1 MSLSGVVQVAGCSLE
16 FVGTRGRYCCVQLGG
31 EERGASH
38 RDRWGKAWA
47 SNWFKGSNRSCV
59 DTDGWGE
66 HCRGARLDNEMHL
79 FSLLLYSLSLFLT
92 AHNFLSL
99 SLFLTLTHAIA
110 PSLSRSLSFSADE
123 ARLITCCARED
134 IVQAHRFPSKD
145 WWCAHR
151 AGKQVERLSLS
162 SLCVSFTSS
171 LILAHSTFG
180 SVLNI

>member
-16 FVGTRGRYCCVQLGG
+16 FVGTRGRYCCVHLGG

-79 FSLLLYSLSLFLT
+79 FSLLLYSLSLFNCSQFPL
-92 AHNFLSL
+92 AVSL
-99 SLFLTLTHAIA
+99 SHPHAS
-110 PSLSRSLSFSADE
+110 PPRSLA
-123 ARLITCCARED
+123 
-134 IVQAHRFPSKD
+134 
-145 WWCAHR
+145 
-151 AGKQVERLSLS
+151 LSHSLQMKPGS
-162 SLCVSFTSS
+162 SLV
-171 LILAHSTFG
+171 
-180 SVLNI
+180 VLEKTLFRHIDFPVKTDGVLTEQASR